1 METNWFLADLVMEHR
16 VEGEPRNVV
25 RLNTRLVEADG
36 PDEAW
41 ERALELGREAE
52 MDYTNTDGRAVTV
65 RFRGL
70 RELQA
75 IEDDLEHGAELTWS
89 ERSNVPEVVLQD
101 LLAEKQEL
109 DVFQEAWDVADDEQP
124 NLVPG
129 DLAELLLD
137 PSDLSGQGALAPVEP
152 NRAPSPEAVRFA
164 RHAALVAAAELRRR
178 GMTEKARGA
187 EYLAEALEAMLTG
200 N

>member
-25 RLNTRLVEADG
+25 RLNTRLVEASG

-41 ERALELGREAE
+41 ERACELGREAE
-52 MDYTNTDGRAVTV
+52 MDYTNTDGRLVTV

-89 ERSNVPEVVLQD
+89 ERSGVAEEALQD

-109 DVFQEAWDVADDEQP
+109 DVFQEGWEVEGDEP

-129 DLAELLLD
+129 DLAELLRE
-137 PSDLSGQGALAPVEP
+137 PAEHSGEGALAPVEP
-152 NRAPSPEAVRFA
+152 HRAPPAEAVRFA

-200 N
+200 S